1 MAVVGLYTTYVGI
14 KDEDGNVI
22 VGVDKGGVSE
32 TGVYEI
38 NTSKKNGNLGATTA
52 NITGLSGTV
61 TKVYGNDALVD
72 VSNPPSAPSVALTYN
87 QINVAVKQALLGRK
101 LSNGGYVDTDDT
113 VESALI
119 VESHDE
125 IENKAI
131 YFAFPRGVFNETQQ
145 NVQSN
150 TDTAQTRETEQMTFT
165 ALASPALGNKTYK
178 IYYEG
183 AKDFSMKKMFDE
195 VFGSAQTFIKAD
207 TQHSAPQ
214 VSESH

>member
-1 MAVVGLYTTYVGI
+1 MAVVGLQTTYVGI

-38 NTSKKNGNLGATTA
+38 DTSKKKGNLGATTA
-52 NITGLSGTV
+52 NITGLSGTL

-119 VESHDE
+119 VASHDE

-195 VFGSAQTFIKAD
+195 VFGSTQTFIKAD
-207 TQHSAPQ
+207 TQHSASQ
-214 VSESH
+214 VSE

>member
-1 MAVVGLYTTYVGI
+1 MAVVGLQTTYVGI

-22 VGVDKGGVSE
+22 VGIDKGGVSE

-38 NTSKKNGNLGATTA
+38 DTSKKKGNLGATTA
-52 NITGLSGTV
+52 NITGLSGTL

-87 QINVAVKQALLGRK
+87 QVNVAVKQALLGRK
-101 LSNGGYVDTDDT
+101 LVNGGYVDTDDT
-113 VESALI
+113 IESALI
-119 VESHDE
+119 VKSHDE

-165 ALASPALGNKTYK
+165 ALASPALGNKTFK

-183 AKDFSMKKMFDE
+183 AQNFSLKKMFDE
-195 VFGSAQTFIKAD
+195 VFGSTQKFITA
-207 TQHSAPQ
+207 
-214 VSESH
+214 ESSNVAGLHE

>member
-1 MAVVGLYTTYVGI
+1 MAVVGLQTTYVGI

-22 VGVDKGGVSE
+22 VGVDNGGVSE

-38 NTSKKNGNLGATTA
+38 DTSKKKGNLGATTA
-52 NITGLSGTV
+52 NITGLSGTL

-87 QINVAVKQALLGRK
+87 QVNVAVKQALLGRK
-101 LSNGGYVDTDDT
+101 LVNGGYVDTDDT

-119 VESHDE
+119 VASHDE

-207 TQHSAPQ
+207 TQQPQ
-214 VSESH
+214 VSESY

>member
-1 MAVVGLYTTYVGI
+1 MAVVGLQTTYVGI

-38 NTSKKNGNLGATTA
+38 DTSKKKGNLGATTA
-52 NITGLSGTV
+52 NITGLSGTL

-87 QINVAVKQALLGRK
+87 QVNVAVKQALLGRK
-101 LSNGGYVDTDDT
+101 LVNGGYVDTDDT
-113 VESALI
+113 IESALI
-119 VESHDE
+119 VKSHDE

-165 ALASPALGNKTYK
+165 ALASPALGNKTFK

-183 AKDFSMKKMFDE
+183 AQNFSLKKMFDE
-195 VFGSAQTFIKAD
+195 VFGSTQKFI
-207 TQHSAPQ
+207 TEEAPN
-214 VSESH
+214 VVGSHQ

>member
-1 MAVVGLYTTYVGI
+1 MAVVGLQTTYVGI

-22 VGVDKGGVSE
+22 VGVDNGGVSE

-38 NTSKKNGNLGATTA
+38 DTSKKKGNLGATTA
-52 NITGLSGTV
+52 NITGLSGTL

-87 QINVAVKQALLGRK
+87 QVNVAVKQALLGRK
-101 LSNGGYVDTDDT
+101 LVNGGYVDTDDT

-119 VESHDE
+119 VASHDE

-207 TQHSAPQ
+207 TQHSALQ

>member
-1 MAVVGLYTTYVGI
+1 MAVVGLQTTYVGI

-22 VGVDKGGVSE
+22 VGVDNGGVSE

-38 NTSKKNGNLGATTA
+38 DTSKKKGNLGATTA
-52 NITGLSGTV
+52 NITGLSGTL

-87 QINVAVKQALLGRK
+87 QVNVAVKQALLGRK
-101 LSNGGYVDTDDT
+101 LVNGGYVDTDDT

-119 VESHDE
+119 VASHDE

>member
-1 MAVVGLYTTYVGI
+1 MAVVGLQTTYVGI

-22 VGVDKGGVSE
+22 VGVDNGGVSE

-38 NTSKKNGNLGATTA
+38 DTSKKKGNLGATTA
-52 NITGLSGTV
+52 NITGLSGTL

-87 QINVAVKQALLGRK
+87 QVNVAVKQALLGRK
-101 LSNGGYVDTDDT
+101 LVNGGYVDTDDT

-119 VESHDE
+119 VASHDE

-214 VSESH
+214 VSESY

>member
-1 MAVVGLYTTYVGI
+1 MAVVGLQTTYVGI

-38 NTSKKNGNLGATTA
+38 DTSKKKGNLGATTA
-52 NITGLSGTV
+52 NITGLSGTL

-119 VESHDE
+119 VASHDE

-195 VFGSAQTFIKAD
+195 VFGSAQTFVKAD
-207 TQHSAPQ
+207 TQQPQ

>member
-1 MAVVGLYTTYVGI
+1 MAVVGLQATYVGI

-38 NTSKKNGNLGATTA
+38 DTSKKKGNLGATTA
-52 NITGLSGTV
+52 NITGLSGTL

-87 QINVAVKQALLGRK
+87 QVNVAVKQALLGRK
-101 LSNGGYVDTDDT
+101 LVNGGYVDTDDT
-113 VESALI
+113 IESALI
-119 VESHDE
+119 VKSHDE

-165 ALASPALGNKTYK
+165 ALASPALGNKTFK
-178 IYYEG
+178 IYYES
-183 AKDFSMKKMFDE
+183 AQNFSLKKMFDE
-195 VFGSAQTFIKAD
+195 VFGSTQKFITA
-207 TQHSAPQ
+207 
-214 VSESH
+214 ESSDVAGPHE

>member
-14 KDEDGNVI
+14 KGEDGNVI

-38 NTSKKNGNLGATTA
+38 DTSKKNGNLGATTA

-87 QINVAVKQALLGRK
+87 QLNVAVKQALLGRK
-101 LSNGGYVDTDDT
+101 LVNGGYVDTDDT

-119 VESHDE
+119 VASHDE

-165 ALASPALGNKTYK
+165 ALTSPALGNKTYK

>member
-1 MAVVGLYTTYVGI
+1 MAVVGLYKTYVGI
-14 KDEDGNVI
+14 KGEDGNVI

-38 NTSKKNGNLGATTA
+38 DTSKKNGNLGATTA

>member
-1 MAVVGLYTTYVGI
+1 MAVVGLQTTYVGI

-38 NTSKKNGNLGATTA
+38 DTSKKKGNLGATTA
-52 NITGLSGTV
+52 NITGLSGTL

-87 QINVAVKQALLGRK
+87 QVNVAVKQALLGRK
-101 LSNGGYVDTDDT
+101 LVNGGYVDTDDT
-113 VESALI
+113 IESALI
-119 VESHDE
+119 VKSHDE

-165 ALASPALGNKTYK
+165 ALASPALGNKTFK
-178 IYYEG
+178 IYYES
-183 AKDFSMKKMFDE
+183 AQNFSLKKMFDE
-195 VFGSAQTFIKAD
+195 VFGSTQKFITAEA
-207 TQHSAPQ
+207 SNVAG
-214 VSESH
+214 SHK

>member
-1 MAVVGLYTTYVGI
+1 MDVVGLQTTYVGI

-38 NTSKKNGNLGATTA
+38 DTSKKKGNLGATTA
-52 NITGLSGTV
+52 NITGLSGTL

-87 QINVAVKQALLGRK
+87 QVNVAVKQALLGRK
-101 LSNGGYVDTDDT
+101 LVNGGYVDTDDT
-113 VESALI
+113 IESALI
-119 VESHDE
+119 VKSHDE

-165 ALASPALGNKTYK
+165 ALASPALGNKTFK

-183 AKDFSMKKMFDE
+183 AQNFSLKKMFDE
-195 VFGSAQTFIKAD
+195 VFGSTQKFITAEA
-207 TQHSAPQ
+207 SN
-214 VSESH
+214 VVGSHQ

>member
-1 MAVVGLYTTYVGI
+1 M
-14 KDEDGNVI
+14 
-22 VGVDKGGVSE
+22 DKGGVSE

-38 NTSKKNGNLGATTA
+38 DTSKKNGNLGATTA

>member
-1 MAVVGLYTTYVGI
+1 M
-14 KDEDGNVI
+14 
-22 VGVDKGGVSE
+22 DKGGVSE

-38 NTSKKNGNLGATTA
+38 DTSKKNGNLGATTA

-101 LSNGGYVDTDDT
+101 LVNGGYVDTDDT

-119 VESHDE
+119 VASHDE

>member
-1 MAVVGLYTTYVGI
+1 MAVVGLQTTYVGI

-38 NTSKKNGNLGATTA
+38 DTSKKKGNLGATTA
-52 NITGLSGTV
+52 NITGLSGTL

-87 QINVAVKQALLGRK
+87 QVNVAVKQALLGRK
-101 LSNGGYVDTDDT
+101 LVNGGYVDTDDT
-113 VESALI
+113 IESALI
-119 VESHDE
+119 VKSHDE

-165 ALASPALGNKTYK
+165 ALASPALGNKTFK

-183 AKDFSMKKMFDE
+183 AQNFSLKKMFDE
-195 VFGSAQTFIKAD
+195 VFGSTQKFITAEA
-207 TQHSAPQ
+207 SN
-214 VSESH
+214 VVGSHQ

>member
-1 MAVVGLYTTYVGI
+1 MAVVGLQTTYVGI

-38 NTSKKNGNLGATTA
+38 DTSKKKGNLGATTA
-52 NITGLSGTV
+52 NITGLSGTL

-207 TQHSAPQ
+207 TQQPQ

>member
-1 MAVVGLYTTYVGI
+1 MAVVGLQTTYVGI

-38 NTSKKNGNLGATTA
+38 DTSKKKGNLGATTA
-52 NITGLSGTV
+52 NITGLSGTL

-87 QINVAVKQALLGRK
+87 QVNVAVKQALLGRK
-101 LSNGGYVDTDDT
+101 LVNSGYVDTDDT
-113 VESALI
+113 IESALI
-119 VESHDE
+119 VKSHDE

-165 ALASPALGNKTYK
+165 ALASPALGNKTFK

-183 AKDFSMKKMFDE
+183 AQNFSLKKMFDE
-195 VFGSAQTFIKAD
+195 VFGSTQKFITAEA
-207 TQHSAPQ
+207 SN
-214 VSESH
+214 VVGSHQ

>member
-1 MAVVGLYTTYVGI
+1 MAVVGLYKTYVGI
-14 KDEDGNVI
+14 KGEDGNVI

-38 NTSKKNGNLGATTA
+38 DTSKKNGNLGATTA

-119 VESHDE
+119 VASHDE

-195 VFGSAQTFIKAD
+195 VFGSTQTFIKAD

>member
-1 MAVVGLYTTYVGI
+1 MAVVGLQTTYVGI

-38 NTSKKNGNLGATTA
+38 DTSKKKGNLGATTA
-52 NITGLSGTV
+52 NITGLSGTL

-119 VESHDE
+119 VASHDE

-207 TQHSAPQ
+207 TQQPQ

>member
-1 MAVVGLYTTYVGI
+1 MAVVGLQTTYVGI

-38 NTSKKNGNLGATTA
+38 DTSKKKGNLGATTA
-52 NITGLSGTV
+52 NITGLSGTL

-87 QINVAVKQALLGRK
+87 QVNVAVKQALLGRK
-101 LSNGGYVDTDDT
+101 LVNGGYVDTDDT
-113 VESALI
+113 IESALI
-119 VESHDE
+119 VKSHDE

-207 TQHSAPQ
+207 TQQPQ

>member
-1 MAVVGLYTTYVGI
+1 MAVVGLQTTYVGI

-22 VGVDKGGVSE
+22 VGIDKGGVSE

-38 NTSKKNGNLGATTA
+38 DTSKKKGNLGATTA
-52 NITGLSGTV
+52 NITGLSGTL

-87 QINVAVKQALLGRK
+87 QVNVAVKQALLGRK
-101 LSNGGYVDTDDT
+101 LVNGGYVDTDDT
-113 VESALI
+113 IESALI
-119 VESHDE
+119 VKSHDE

-165 ALASPALGNKTYK
+165 ALASPALGNKTFK

-183 AKDFSMKKMFDE
+183 AQNFSLKKMFDE
-195 VFGSAQTFIKAD
+195 VFGSTQKFITA
-207 TQHSAPQ
+207 
-214 VSESH
+214 ESSDVVGSHE

>member
-14 KDEDGNVI
+14 KGEDGNVM

-32 TGVYEI
+32 TGVHEI
-38 NTSKKNGNLGATTA
+38 DTTA
-52 NITGLSGTV
+52 NITGLSGTLA
-61 TKVYGNDALVD
+61 KIYGTDALVD

-119 VESHDE
+119 VASHDE

-165 ALASPALGNKTYK
+165 ALAAPVLGNKTYK

-207 TQHSAPQ
+207 TQNSAPQ

>member
-1 MAVVGLYTTYVGI
+1 MAVVGLQTTYVGI

-38 NTSKKNGNLGATTA
+38 DTSKKKGNLGATTA
-52 NITGLSGTV
+52 NITGLSGTL

-87 QINVAVKQALLGRK
+87 QVNVAVKQALLGRK
-101 LSNGGYVDTDDT
+101 LVNGGYVDTDDT
-113 VESALI
+113 IESALI
-119 VESHDE
+119 VKSHDE

-165 ALASPALGNKTYK
+165 ALASPALGNKTFK

-183 AKDFSMKKMFDE
+183 AENFSLKKMFDE
-195 VFGSAQTFIKAD
+195 VFGSTQKFITAEA
-207 TQHSAPQ
+207 SN
-214 VSESH
+214 VVGSHQ

>member
-1 MAVVGLYTTYVGI
+1 MAVVGLQTTYVGI

-38 NTSKKNGNLGATTA
+38 DTSKKKGNLGATTA
-52 NITGLSGTV
+52 NITGLSGTL

-87 QINVAVKQALLGRK
+87 QVNVAVKQALLGRK
-101 LSNGGYVDTDDT
+101 LVNGGYVDTDDT
-113 VESALI
+113 IESALI
-119 VESHDE
+119 VKSHDE

-165 ALASPALGNKTYK
+165 ALASSALGNKTFK

-183 AKDFSMKKMFDE
+183 AQNFSLKKMFDE
-195 VFGSAQTFIKAD
+195 VFGSTQKFITAEA
-207 TQHSAPQ
+207 SNVA
-214 VSESH
+214 

>member
-1 MAVVGLYTTYVGI
+1 MAVVGLQTTYVGI

-38 NTSKKNGNLGATTA
+38 DTSKKKGNLGATTA
-52 NITGLSGTV
+52 NITGLSGTL

-87 QINVAVKQALLGRK
+87 QVNVAVKQALLGRK
-101 LSNGGYVDTDDT
+101 LVNGGYVDTDDT
-113 VESALI
+113 IESALI
-119 VESHDE
+119 VKSHDE

-165 ALASPALGNKTYK
+165 ALASPALGNKTFK

-183 AKDFSMKKMFDE
+183 AQNFSLKKMFDE
-195 VFGSAQTFIKAD
+195 VFGSTQKFITAEA
-207 TQHSAPQ
+207 SN
-214 VSESH
+214 VVESHQ

>member
-1 MAVVGLYTTYVGI
+1 MAVVGLQTTYVGI

-22 VGVDKGGVSE
+22 VGVDKGVVSE

-38 NTSKKNGNLGATTA
+38 DTSKKKGNLGATTA
-52 NITGLSGTV
+52 NITGLSGTL

-119 VESHDE
+119 VASHDE

-207 TQHSAPQ
+207 TQQPQ

>member
-1 MAVVGLYTTYVGI
+1 MAVVGLQTTYVGI

-38 NTSKKNGNLGATTA
+38 DTSKKKGNLGATTA
-52 NITGLSGTV
+52 NITGLSGTL

-119 VESHDE
+119 VASHDE

>member
-1 MAVVGLYTTYVGI
+1 MAIVGLQTTYVGI

-38 NTSKKNGNLGATTA
+38 DTSKKKGNLGATTA
-52 NITGLSGTV
+52 NITGLSGTL

-87 QINVAVKQALLGRK
+87 QVNVAVKQALLGRK
-101 LSNGGYVDTDDT
+101 LVNGGYVDTDDT
-113 VESALI
+113 IESALI
-119 VESHDE
+119 VKSHDE

-165 ALASPALGNKTYK
+165 ALASPALGNKTFK

-183 AKDFSMKKMFDE
+183 AQNFSLKKMFDE
-195 VFGSAQTFIKAD
+195 VFGSTQKFITAEA
-207 TQHSAPQ
+207 SN
-214 VSESH
+214 VVGSHQ

>member
-1 MAVVGLYTTYVGI
+1 MAVVGLQTTYVGI

-38 NTSKKNGNLGATTA
+38 DTSKKKGNLGATTA
-52 NITGLSGTV
+52 NITGLSGTL

-87 QINVAVKQALLGRK
+87 QVNVAVKQALLGRK
-101 LSNGGYVDTDDT
+101 LVNGGYVDTDDT
-113 VESALI
+113 IESALI
-119 VESHDE
+119 VKSHDE

-165 ALASPALGNKTYK
+165 ALASPTLGNKTFK

-183 AKDFSMKKMFDE
+183 AQNFSLKKMFDE
-195 VFGSAQTFIKAD
+195 VFGSTQKFITAED
-207 TQHSAPQ
+207 SNVAG
-214 VSESH
+214 SHQ

>member
-14 KDEDGNVI
+14 K
-22 VGVDKGGVSE
+22 GVDKGGVSE

-38 NTSKKNGNLGATTA
+38 DTSKKNGNLGATTA

-214 VSESH
+214 VSESY

>member
-1 MAVVGLYTTYVGI
+1 MAVVGLQTTYVGI

-38 NTSKKNGNLGATTA
+38 DTSKKKGNLGATTA
-52 NITGLSGTV
+52 NITGLSGTL

-72 VSNPPSAPSVALTYN
+72 VSNPPSVALTYN
-87 QINVAVKQALLGRK
+87 QVNVAVKQALLGRK
-101 LSNGGYVDTDDT
+101 LVNGGYVDTDDT
-113 VESALI
+113 IESALI
-119 VESHDE
+119 VKSHDE

-207 TQHSAPQ
+207 TQQPQ

>member
-1 MAVVGLYTTYVGI
+1 MAVVGLQTTYVGI

-38 NTSKKNGNLGATTA
+38 DTSKKKGNLGATTA
-52 NITGLSGTV
+52 NITGLSGTL

-87 QINVAVKQALLGRK
+87 QVNVAVKQALLGRK
-101 LSNGGYVDTDDT
+101 LVNGGYVDTDDT
-113 VESALI
+113 IESALI
-119 VESHDE
+119 VKSHDE

-165 ALASPALGNKTYK
+165 ALASPTLGNKTFK

-183 AKDFSMKKMFDE
+183 AQNFSLKKMFDE
-195 VFGSAQTFIKAD
+195 VFGSTQKFITAEA
-207 TQHSAPQ
+207 SNVA
-214 VSESH
+214 ESHQ

>member
-1 MAVVGLYTTYVGI
+1 MAVVGLQTTYVGI

-22 VGVDKGGVSE
+22 VGIDKGGVSE

-38 NTSKKNGNLGATTA
+38 DTSKKKGNLGATTA
-52 NITGLSGTV
+52 NITGLSGTL
-61 TKVYGNDALVD
+61 TKVYGNDVLVD

-87 QINVAVKQALLGRK
+87 QVNVAVKQALLGRK
-101 LSNGGYVDTDDT
+101 LVNGGYVDTDDT
-113 VESALI
+113 IESALI
-119 VESHDE
+119 VKSHDE

>member
-1 MAVVGLYTTYVGI
+1 MAVVGLQTTYVGI

-38 NTSKKNGNLGATTA
+38 DTSKKKGNLGATTA
-52 NITGLSGTV
+52 NITGLSGTL

-72 VSNPPSAPSVALTYN
+72 VSNPPSAPSVALAYN

-119 VESHDE
+119 VASHDE

-207 TQHSAPQ
+207 TQQSQ
-214 VSESH
+214 VSESY